1 VCEMYSQMFKKYLL
15 KNDFWMTRAG
25 EEPCFIKHDP
35 VYGGIYARVMPKGVE
50 IQFNNE
56 RLVFENFNEL
66 DDFLDRVSLHS
77 NTASNDYDQFSS
89 IITRKMTSKLLR
101 TTLPI

>member
-1 VCEMYSQMFKKYLL
+1 MFKKYLL

-50 IQFNNE
+50 IQFNLE
-56 RLVFENFNEL
+56 RLVFTNFNEL
-66 DDFLDRVSLHS
+66 DDFLDKLSIHT
-77 NTASNDYDQFSS
+77 NATNDYDQFCS
-89 IITRKMTSKLLR
+89 IITRKMTSKILR
-101 TTLPI
+101 STLPI

>member
-1 VCEMYSQMFKKYLL
+1 MYNQMFKKYLL
-15 KNDFWMTRAG
+15 KNDFWMTKSG

-35 VYGGIYARVMPKGVE
+35 VYGGIYAKVMPKGVE

-56 RLVFENFNEL
+56 KLVFNNFNDL
-66 DDFLDRVSLHS
+66 DEFLDRVSIHS
-77 NTASNDYDQFSS
+77 TPNDYDQFNT
-89 IITRKMTSKLLR
+89 IITRNMMSKVLR